1 MIIRMPD
8 ASCIS
13 GNAVDWAMVPLA
25 ISQTLKKLNGNHGI
39 GGIINA
45 LAVTNKTIAVVI
57 HAFLAIS
64 AVTIL
69 NAVTNAIKSNSSAI
83 EWKMSWPLVVKSSA

>member
-1 MIIRMPD
+1 M
-8 ASCIS
+8 
-13 GNAVDWAMVPLA
+13 PLA
-25 ISQTLKKLNGNHGI
+25 IFQTLKKLNGNHGI

-45 LAVTNKTIAVVI
+45 LAVTNKTIVVVI

-83 EWKMSWPLVVKSSA
+83 EWKMKLAAGSKVLGKTIQGILIGDIYYWEL